1 MIETVN
7 EIESGVT
14 IAIEMI
20 GNAAMIGIGVKLATI
35 DETTAELMIAAA
47 MTAIAVVMTVGETIE
62 TIVNATIDRMIA
74 VEGPEGQLRTGVLAV
89 HETETGK
96 RSRRDTNM
104 NSR

>member
-1 MIETVN
+1 MIETAN
-7 EIESGVT
+7 EIGSGVT

-20 GNAAMIGIGVKLATI
+20 GNAVMIGIGVILATI

-47 MTAIAVVMTVGETIE
+47 MTAIAVVMTVAETIE

-74 VEGPEGQLRTGVLAV
+74 VEGPEGRLRTGALAV

-96 RSRRDTNM
+96 RSRRATNM